1 MNVFNRIVVV
11 ILLLALLA
19 GIVYLALQ
27 PAQAVQYTQT
37 GLTSV
42 GTFFDGA
49 EKTARWLFVGGRI
62 LLGLLAV
69 VLICWLLWK
78 ELKPRRPKAVKIH
91 TEGGSDATITT
102 ESVSKRLAWH
112 IDQLADV
119 VNVEPHVSGSG
130 KAVNVRLDVQ
140 TRPEIDVPMKTDE
153 IVAVTKEVVTERM
166 GLQLGKVQ
174 VHIDHAPYTD
184 GIA

>member
-11 ILLLALLA
+11 VLLLALLA
-19 GIVYLALQ
+19 GIIYLALQ

-37 GLTSV
+37 GVSSV
-42 GTFFDGA
+42 GTLFDNA
-49 EKTARWLFVGGRI
+49 ARTSRWLFAGGRI
-62 LLGLLAV
+62 LLGLVSV

-78 ELKPRRPKAVKIH
+78 ELKPRRPKTVKIH
-91 TEGGSDATITT
+91 TEGNSNATITT

-119 VNVEPHVSGSG
+119 ISVTPEVTAFGRSVNVM
-130 KAVNVRLDVQ
+130 VNLE

-153 IVAVTKEVVTERM
+153 VVGVVKEVVTERM

-174 VHIDHAPYTD
+174 VRIKHAPYQE
-184 GIA
+184 GA